1 MQSPKRHHLNLYQQ
15 ILKKHCVFLFIVN
28 FIEIFEFIVLLPFIN
43 QIYTFFFKSNIIL
56 VKIYSKNE
64 IILFSQKI
72 CQLWDLN
79 PRQITLIR
87 THNTKRITLESD
99 ALDRSAKLT

>member
-1 MQSPKRHHLNLYQQ
+1 MGIKLGKWRSRTNLSFVDPSLHHPL
-15 ILKKHCVFLFIVN
+15 
-28 FIEIFEFIVLLPFIN
+28 IFEISFTKLNKNNLKFN
-43 QIYTFFFKSNIIL
+43 CACKRLNFFFTK
-56 VKIYSKNE
+56 
-64 IILFSQKI
+64 KI